1 MKCVVVQ
8 LNGLLSTMKI
18 CELSLSPPG
27 GLVSPS
33 GVFLSLLC
41 DQGLHFASIKLC
53 LALSRQGAKI
63 KIPVVRCHYLLCLG
77 PQLLNFKEKFRYP
90 TEILLFINK

>member
-33 GVFLSLLC
+33 GGFVSLLC
-41 DQGLHFASIKLC
+41 DQ
-53 LALSRQGAKI
+53 
-63 KIPVVRCHYLLCLG
+63 LG
-77 PQLLNFKEKFRYP
+77 PSNSILHQFYCARLLVVTRFLSLDVTVYDV
-90 TEILLFINK
+90 